1 MSFCVFMEVLNYV
14 SQDCMYYIMTALKVQ
29 LPTLA
34 ARHRG
39 RCAPCSKLKKSL
51 MICCVLYYFQLNIG
65 FEPFQT
71 TEFSLLLLFFC
82 FRFKAHPNLFCV
94 FDMQF
99 LKRSSAL
106 SCEDDEAKIETVAV
120 SSQVRLPWSHSPW
133 GLNGCWASTSP
144 SQPGALRWEL
154 INVHVQ
160 FMHRNKPVKQ
170 KLSAMLQPV
179 FRLCLARFSGS
190 VVACAPSGT
199 ILHLRNPCTA
209 HYSVCVHDLCLCKHS
224 HLPHSAFWVP
234 PLTNWLVK
242 EACSQTWGQVTSHTN
257 ICRHGQA
264 SVFAK

>member
-71 TEFSLLLLFFC
+71 TEFSLFLLFFC

-160 FMHRNKPVKQ
+160 FTHRNKPVKNSLLCFNQ
-170 KLSAMLQPV
+170 FSAFVWPV
-179 FRLCLARFSGS
+179 FQALWLLVLPLAQSCIWETL
-190 VVACAPSGT
+190 A
-199 ILHLRNPCTA
+199 LHTTR
-209 HYSVCVHDLCLCKHS
+209 SVCTTCVCASIHI
-224 HLPHSAFWVP
+224 F
-234 PLTNWLVK
+234 LTALS
-242 EACSQTWGQVTSHTN
+242 E
-257 ICRHGQA
+257 
-264 SVFAK
+264 FLL